1 LKGKVVLSTLGI
13 MVSTLY
19 CRISFHRKILFKFK
33 DNDKIVFVMINL
45 DDDIATENSFL
56 DKKIFI
62 AHFQAVS
69 AVPKKFI
76 RDHYLL
82 QSF

>member
-1 LKGKVVLSTLGI
+1 
-13 MVSTLY
+13 
-19 CRISFHRKILFKFK
+19 
-33 DNDKIVFVMINL
+33 MINL
-45 DDDIATENSFL
+45 DDDIATGKQFL
-56 DKKIFI
+56 DKRKFSFI
-62 AHFQAVS
+62 FQAVS

>member
-1 LKGKVVLSTLGI
+1 LFFINFGHHGVHPVLPNSI
-13 MVSTLY
+13 V
-19 CRISFHRKILFKFK
+19 LFKFK

-45 DDDIATENSFL
+45 DDDEQFL
-56 DKKIFI
+56 DKEIFI
-62 AHFQAVS
+62 TFQAVS